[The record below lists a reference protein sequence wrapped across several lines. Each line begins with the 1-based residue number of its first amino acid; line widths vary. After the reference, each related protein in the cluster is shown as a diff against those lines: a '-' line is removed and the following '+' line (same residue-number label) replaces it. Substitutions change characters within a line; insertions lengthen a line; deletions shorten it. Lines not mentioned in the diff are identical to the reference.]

1 VPSDVFNSGTVTL
14 VLINMVLAWAMW
26 LPLSVGQFAFSTV
39 GAAAIGAYLS
49 AKAGLELGI
58 PFALALLLSFGAG
71 AVFGLLPGLM
81 ALRLSAFSYAL
92 ATLALAEVVRVAIIN
107 IPGLGGAYGL
117 VGIVTSDA
125 VLPIA
130 ALIMVAIGFLSHR
143 IYRSHTGRLFDLLS
157 QDGLLAQSL
166 GTASGATKVATLA
179 LSSGVA
185 AVGGALLAAYTG
197 YLSTDQFGL
206 AFTTQLF
213 AFVIVGGL
221 VTWVGPFFGAALLT
235 LALEWFTSA
244 GTLQNIIFGALLIA
258 VILVR
263 RDGIVGRVLR
273 LQQRRLARILEQVE
287 VPSNVTPRQTAGASD
302 KTG

>member
-1 VPSDVFNSGTVTL
+1 MLSGVLSTETLTL
-14 VLINMVLAWAMW
+14 VAINMILAWAMW

-49 AKAGLELGI
+49 AKAGLELGV
-58 PFALALLLSFGAG
+58 PFLLALLMSFGAG
-71 AVFGLLPGLM
+71 ALFGLLPGLM

-117 VGIVTSDA
+117 VGILTSDIVLPVAA
-125 VLPIA
+125 VLV
-130 ALIMVAIGFLSHR
+130 VAIGFLSHR
-143 IYRSHTGRLFDLLS
+143 IYRSHTGRLLDLIS

-166 GTASGATKVATLA
+166 GAASGATKVAALM

-185 AVGGALLAAYTG
+185 ALGGALLAAYTG

-221 VTWVGPFFGAALLT
+221 VTWTGPFFGAALLT
-235 LALEWFTSA
+235 IALQSFTSA
-244 GTLQNIIFGALLIA
+244 GVLQNIIFGALLIV

-263 RDGIVGRVLR
+263 NDGILGRVVR
-273 LQQRRLARILEQVE
+273 LQRRRLARVLEHVHA
-287 VPSNVTPRQTAGASD
+287 PSNVRPKPPEGAPERS
-302 KTG
+302 G